1 MVESLFCAECRDRL
15 FMTAAGREKPADS
28 GLSQKVR
35 SSEGAFAWTETE
47 VFMDKTMI
55 IKSADR
61 FWGYAY
67 VHPRAEKKVEER
79 LRNNGILCYL
89 PKVPHAYM
97 MHSTKVVTLVP
108 MFPGYIFLCL
118 GREEATGLRYQE
130 KKILKIELLFEN
142 ERETQLIQKLCALQK
157 CEEFARSKPVLV
169 NPGIRPG
176 DRVRITSG
184 PLKDLVT
191 DVIRRD
197 DGNDSV
203 IVNISVLG
211 QHVECS
217 VSAGELK
224 KMTE

>member
-79 LRNNGILCYL
+79 DSLLSAESSPCVYDALDQSG
-89 PKVPHAYM
+89 HAGADVSRIY
-97 MHSTKVVTLVP
+97 
-108 MFPGYIFLCL
+108 FPLSRK
-118 GREEATGLRYQE
+118 GRSDRAPVSGE
-130 KKILKIELLFEN
+130 KNPEN
-142 ERETQLIQKLCALQK
+142 
-157 CEEFARSKPVLV
+157 
-169 NPGIRPG
+169 
-176 DRVRITSG
+176 
-184 PLKDLVT
+184 
-191 DVIRRD
+191 
-197 DGNDSV
+197 
-203 IVNISVLG
+203 
-211 QHVECS
+211 
-217 VSAGELK
+217 
-224 KMTE
+224 